1 MPGPGKPITM
11 KVNLC
16 SLMVEMANTCQS
28 FPTNMGTRIAIG
40 CLERI
45 AKRACELNDPEL
57 LKELET
63 LGLVGE

>member
-1 MPGPGKPITM
+1 MPTKTM

-16 SLMVEMANTCQS
+16 SLLVEMANTCQTI
-28 FPTNMGTRIAIG
+28 PTNMGTRVVIG

-45 AKRACELNDPEL
+45 AKRACELNDPAL

-63 LGLVGE
+63 LCLVGEVG